1 VTFCII
7 FPFNETSILGCKMTV
22 EHVIVDF
29 LADRAPSKARDL
41 MLHWG
46 ERRNASWVDAAREA
60 ATRAASGAHLPQI
73 RGQLRYH
80 LGEAALAEAAKS
92 AGVGAL
98 PYRTVSPGGV
108 FMVARVGR
116 FALVNLMVRRP
127 ELLPRRSVTRTML
140 SQANEKIDPQ
150 HRLDLGD
157 ERRAVTELAYFGC
170 LATVPGND
178 PTAPSILA
186 LGVPNA
192 ALNSWLAWIPLHRLH
207 AFLQA
212 RVDGTGGRTDGHAPA
227 EGSIPDNAFPKFRVP
242 KRNESEEDA

>member
-1 VTFCII
+1 
-7 FPFNETSILGCKMTV
+7 MTV
-22 EHVIVDF
+22 EHVIVDL
-29 LADRAPSKARDL
+29 LADRAPTRARDL
-41 MLHWG
+41 MLYWG
-46 ERRNASWVDAAREA
+46 ERRSASWVDAAREA
-60 ATRAASGAHLPQI
+60 ADRAASGGHLPQI

-80 LGEAALAEAAKS
+80 LGEAALTEAARS

-127 ELLPRRSVTRTML
+127 EFLPRRSVTRTML

-157 ERRAVTELAYFGC
+157 ERQVVTELAYFGC
-170 LATVPGND
+170 LVTVPSSND

-207 AFLQA
+207 AFLQG
-212 RVDGTGGRTDGHAPA
+212 RVDGAGGRIDGHVPA
-227 EGSIPDNAFPKFRVP
+227 GGSKHFLSFVYRNATNPRRM
-242 KRNESEEDA
+242 RNRRIRRPVLDCSE